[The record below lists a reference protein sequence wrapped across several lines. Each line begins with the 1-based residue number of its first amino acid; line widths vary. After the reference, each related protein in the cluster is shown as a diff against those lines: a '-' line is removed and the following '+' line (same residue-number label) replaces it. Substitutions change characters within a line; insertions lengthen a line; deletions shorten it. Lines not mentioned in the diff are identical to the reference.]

1 MIKISIEIDL
11 GKILVFADLPEDP
24 PDVKDCVRALACI
37 QFDQNAQSVMI
48 EKIKLLYGEEYY
60 YNIES
65 VSSEMV
71 NSIKELLIASISSSP
86 EMPAVPTIL
95 IANKGLK

>member
-1 MIKISIEIDL
+1 
-11 GKILVFADLPEDP
+11 
-24 PDVKDCVRALACI
+24 
-37 QFDQNAQSVMI
+37 MI

-60 YNIES
+60 YNVES